1 VNGAVRAAAHVEAAA
16 YAGATSL
23 VRLRNA
29 PPLVLRRTGPG
40 SLHLVSAGA
49 GPLGGD
55 DLHLGVRVGPGA
67 RLHLTQVAASLALPG
82 PGGLPSRIRYD
93 VELGVHAALRWD
105 GQPTVAGAGCD
116 HVSELRVTAAPSA
129 ALWWRDEVVC
139 GRYGEA
145 SGTVRCRTTVVRG
158 GRTVLRADTRVG
170 DALWASAAVG
180 GGARVAGSLLLLGR
194 ASEAATLVTSDRAAV
209 LRPAEGVAV
218 VTALGPG
225 HPEVRA
231 ALVAAA
237 AGGG

>member
-55 DLHLGVRVGPGA
+55 DLHLGVRV
-67 RLHLTQVAASLALPG
+67 G